1 MAHLN
6 NIDVVGEDEERQDHD
21 DTEPEEDGALPVGR
35 RVERGRGSRLDH
47 LVKRI
52 EELLALGVVRGLVCA
67 ARFIWNFFCTHWDCR
82 IHHTDLSLHIERE
95 LSEIKWR
102 PIYNKMGKVKSRKLE

>member
-52 EELLALGVVRGLVCA
+52 EELLALCVVRSLLCA
-67 ARFIWNFFCTHWDCR
+67 AGFIW
-82 IHHTDLSLHIERE
+82 
-95 LSEIKWR
+95 
-102 PIYNKMGKVKSRKLE
+102 KSVTVFIQKAYALPGRLPE